1 VALGIP
7 GGWAP
12 WQPNEI
18 AGLAFA
24 GLLVWTV
31 MSAPKVCTA
40 RRGAQLRAAGCVV
53 ATRTQ

>member
-1 VALGIP
+1 MALGIP